1 MWQLRVALRGSPF
14 RVADAA
20 LLPGRG
26 GAGAAAAVGREDLLL
41 LLARY
46 EPGVGNTLR
55 VARVRRRELERAAA
69 GTLLEPP
76 RLAGR
81 GGGEESAGVG
91 EASGTQVEWP
101 FERSGRGP
109 PAAPQV
115 EPEEVFTLSPR
126 LHATENFEGLAAV
139 ASSDGVRLLLLSD
152 NDYRR
157 RTILLELLWPWPLR
171 TAGET
176 AAATPL
182 VHRTG
187 VHAMLVRSKNSR
199 RGADAHFRDS
209 VYAVCIMPAAATTIA
224 ATARSLYSIGHWSG
238 AAAAHTETAR
248 RGSPRNMKI
257 WSI

>member
-1 MWQLRVALRGSPF
+1 
-14 RVADAA
+14 
-20 LLPGRG
+20 
-26 GAGAAAAVGREDLLL
+26 

-91 EASGTQVEWP
+91 E
-101 FERSGRGP
+101 
-109 PAAPQV
+109 V
-115 EPEEVFTLSPR
+115 EPEEVCTLSPR

-157 RTILLELLWPWPLR
+157 STILLELLWPWPLR
-171 TAGET
+171 AAGET
-176 AAATPL
+176 AAATPRSAEGGAPMIVETDLPLTGFVGAASAALL
-182 VHRTG
+182 VAA
-187 VHAMLVRSKNSR
+187 VWMLR
-199 RGADAHFRDS
+199 RGRRTKQG
-209 VYAVCIMPAAATTIA
+209 ATPTG
-224 ATARSLYSIGHWSG
+224 LV
-238 AAAAHTETAR
+238 
-248 RGSPRNMKI
+248 
-257 WSI
+257 

>member
-1 MWQLRVALRGSPF
+1 M
-14 RVADAA
+14 
-20 LLPGRG
+20 
-26 GAGAAAAVGREDLLL
+26 
-41 LLARY
+41 LARY

-115 EPEEVFTLSPR
+115 EPEEVCTLSPR

-157 RTILLELLWPWPLR
+157 STILLELLWPWPLR
-171 TAGET
+171 AAGET
-176 AAATPL
+176 AAATPRSAEGGAPMIVETDLPLTGFVGAASAALL
-182 VHRTG
+182 VAA
-187 VHAMLVRSKNSR
+187 VWMLR
-199 RGADAHFRDS
+199 RGRRTKQG
-209 VYAVCIMPAAATTIA
+209 ATPTG
-224 ATARSLYSIGHWSG
+224 LV
-238 AAAAHTETAR
+238 
-248 RGSPRNMKI
+248 
-257 WSI
+257 

>member
-1 MWQLRVALRGSPF
+1 MGTPTLLTLSAAPRLARRRVWQLRVALRGSPF

-20 LLPGRG
+20 LLPSRG
-26 GAGAAAAVGREDLLL
+26 GAGAAAVGREDLLL

-69 GTLLEPP
+69 GTLLEPL

-171 TAGET
+171 AAGET
-176 AAATPL
+176 AAATPRSAEGGAPMIVEPRAPTDLPLTGFVGAASAAFL
-182 VHRTG
+182 VAA
-187 VHAMLVRSKNSR
+187 VWLLR
-199 RGADAHFRDS
+199 RGRR
-209 VYAVCIMPAAATTIA
+209 IKQGATPTG
-224 ATARSLYSIGHWSG
+224 LV
-238 AAAAHTETAR
+238 
-248 RGSPRNMKI
+248 
-257 WSI
+257 